1 MVNARNEKFLALS
14 EYRVNKILEIFYDI
28 SKMPRN
34 INSQYKYDFKDVKE
48 VFKTYYNEIEKLDSL
63 FKDNSIKVEFVK
75 EIDFNADSTD
85 ERYLNFYKVFGKRFN
100 KIFKVINQ
108 ISNLSN
114 KKNYNYE
121 KYQIDK
127 MINALKSEC
136 DLVRSFEIEKRSFKF
151 NNNKSLKANESKYME
166 KQLSC
171 YIPEKAN
178 DILVESQSIIS
189 DQSGKVTKGYVVAQA
204 LFFYGKLLK
213 ECGDDISKIEN
224 ISLKDI
230 KIES

>member
-151 NNNKSLKANESKYME
+151 NNNKSLKAN
-166 KQLSC
+166 
-171 YIPEKAN
+171 
-178 DILVESQSIIS
+178 DIFVEFQSIIS
-189 DQSGKVTKGYVVAQA
+189 DKSGKVTKRYVVAQA